1 MRQRKLKNLDE
12 KLDLISPVLIRAA
25 GPHKGH
31 WREACRDMRG
41 AKEAE
46 DRDLY
51 LELGCGKGAF
61 LKGIAEREREDLFL
75 GAEVN
80 ESVLY
85 KAGQK
90 LMESELDNALLLSGL
105 IRDPRDV
112 FEEDELM
119 GVYLNFSD
127 PWPKARHEKRRL
139 TSRPFLEGYEAV
151 TKKGGFLAFKTDN
164 EDLFRFSVEQMK
176 LMGYDILAYT
186 EDLHNSPLAEN
197 NIVTEYEARFL
208 AEGKPIF
215 YIRIGF

>member
-1 MRQRKLKNLDE
+1 MRQRKLRHLDE
-12 KLDLISPVLIRAA
+12 KLERISPVLIRD
-25 GPHKGH
+25 PEPWKGR
-31 WREACRDMRG
+31 WREAYKEVPD
-41 AKEAE
+41 AK

-75 GAEVN
+75 GADVN
-80 ESVLY
+80 ESVLF
-85 KAGQK
+85 KAGE
-90 LMESELDNALLLSGL
+90 MIMAAELANALLLDML

-112 FEEDELM
+112 FAEDELD

-176 LMGYDILAYT
+176 TMGYDILAYT
-186 EDLHNSPLAEN
+186 EDLHQSEYAEG
-197 NIVTEYEARFL
+197 NIVTEYESRFI